1 MMFDPNPLLTAEELT
16 IPRTPTEL
24 ARWVEDKCRL
34 FADYPE
40 AKEWV
45 LLRQGLSKKFYEEI
59 YPLNLFVT
67 HSYTGRSD
75 IQCIPNLD
83 NRDFDALI
91 LDYSTSPPSELK
103 VEITSAVDGY
113 DQYLRMVYFARHGHV
128 SVWGKLS
135 HSGTKKSGHEIHVEN
150 EAIAHTDLLEH
161 TFSLIQKAVEGK
173 SMSPNKPQK
182 YGQGHVLIVVFDD
195 WQLFKPEQ
203 DIAAL
208 KDFVNKHVLT
218 LPLNF
223 AALYVLGLSG
233 KTFVHFEPPN
243 IQDSLSVH

>member
-1 MMFDPNPLLTAEELT
+1 MFDPNPLLTAEELT

-45 LLRQGLSKKFYEEI
+45 LLRQGLSKKFHEEV
-59 YPLNLFVT
+59 YPLRLFVT
-67 HSYTGRSD
+67 HFYTGRSD

-83 NRDFDALI
+83 NKDFDARI
-91 LDYSTSPPSELK
+91 LDYSISPPSELK
-103 VEITSAVDGY
+103 VEITAAVDGY
-113 DQYLRMVYFARHGHV
+113 DQHLRMKYLARHGHV
-128 SVWGKLS
+128 STWGTLS
-135 HSGTKKSGHEIHVEN
+135 HSGTKKSGHEIHIKN
-150 EAIAHTDLLEH
+150 EMIAHTDHLEH
-161 TFSLIQKAVEGK
+161 TFSLIQLAVKRK

-182 YGQGHVLIVVFDD
+182 YGQGHVLIVAFDD
-195 WQLFKPEQ
+195 WQWFKPEY
-203 DIAAL
+203 IAAL

-218 LPLNF
+218 LPLDF

-233 KTFVHFEPPN
+233 KTLVHFEPPN